1 MPLIYIMYMQ
11 WLWFEVVNL
20 YLNLFQNISRKVEGI
35 NEEFDISVEILG
47 VFEPYNPTE
56 PESNP

>member
-20 YLNLFQNISRKVEGI
+20 YLSLFQKNSRKVDGI
-35 NEEFDISVEILG
+35 NEEFDPSVEILG
-47 VFEPYNPTE
+47 VFELYDPIE